1 MMTAQ
6 NDRMSSEAIRDSV
19 SAQTPTVFVIDP
31 DPATGR
37 MVKDLLQG
45 CNVTVQVHALGREF
59 VASYD
64 GKQSGCLVL
73 EQRIFDMSGFQI
85 QQRLAEQNQRLP
97 MVYVTSGLDVS
108 TAVLLMRGGATH
120 ILEKPL
126 RPIELLS
133 AIQEAVAIDQDQ
145 RSQECEKRRVKESI
159 ALLTSK
165 ERQLV
170 GLIACAKSTKAIAA
184 ELSICSRA
192 VELRRRAVMD
202 KLGLTSSLE
211 LIKFALLA
219 CRECSHYL
227 DCAGAK
233 ADESHCHSKR
243 LEAEMPDGSD

>member
-108 TAVLLMRGGATH
+108 TAVLLMRGGAT
-120 ILEKPL
+120 
-126 RPIELLS
+126 
-133 AIQEAVAIDQDQ
+133 EA
-145 RSQECEKRRVKESI
+145 
-159 ALLTSK
+159 
-165 ERQLV
+165 
-170 GLIACAKSTKAIAA
+170 
-184 ELSICSRA
+184 SR
-192 VELRRRAVMD
+192 
-202 KLGLTSSLE
+202 
-211 LIKFALLA
+211 
-219 CRECSHYL
+219 
-227 DCAGAK
+227 
-233 ADESHCHSKR
+233 
-243 LEAEMPDGSD
+243 